1 MGSLGAAGPRRR
13 PPSKQQPGPLPLDR
27 MCIDVPDAPMDV
39 PLHPAAQRFW
49 RECGYLR

>member
-1 MGSLGAAGPRRR
+1 MGSLGAVGPRRR
-13 PPSKQQPGPLPLDR
+13 PPRKQQPGPLLLDR
-27 MCIDVPDAPMDV
+27 MCIDVPDV